1 MEIVDFGGW
10 PNSIRL
16 SNGEVELVA
25 TTDVGPRIIRFGFV
39 GGQNMFHNFPESL
52 GKTGGDGW
60 VNYGGHRLWHAP
72 ELEPRTYAPDNG
84 AVEHSWDG
92 KSLTLRNAEPANG
105 VEKEMRVTLAPDS
118 PRADVVHRIYNKG
131 PWPIELAPWAI
142 SVMEQGGRVIFPQED
157 FKAHGETLLPAR
169 RMVLWPYDDMTDPRY
184 TWGRKYIQLR
194 QDPTSHATQKIGM
207 LNTKGWAAYVLGT
220 DVLLKRYPCQPD
232 ANYADLGCNAESYT
246 DTNILEVETLG
257 PLTTIQTGSFVEH
270 VESWLLAHT
279 DCGTSEAEID
289 AKILPLVAKLPQL

>member
-1 MEIVDFGGW
+1 
-10 PNSIRL
+10 L
-16 SNGEVELVA
+16 SNAEVELVA

-39 GGQNMFHNFPESL
+39 GGQNMFHNDPETL

-84 AVEHSWDG
+84 PVEHSWDG

-105 VEKEMRVTLAPDS
+105 VEKEMRVTLASDS
-118 PRADVVHRIYNKG
+118 PRVDIVHRIYNKG

-142 SVMEQGGRVIFPQED
+142 SVMGQGGRAIFPQED

-169 RMVLWPYDDMTDPRY
+169 RMVLWPYDDMADPRY

-194 QDPTSHATQKIGM
+194 QDPASHATQKIGM

-220 DVLLKRYPCQPD
+220 DVFLKRYPYEP
-232 ANYADLGCNAESYT
+232 ESYT

-257 PLTTIQTGSFVEH
+257 PLTRIEPGAYVEH
-270 VESWLLAHT
+270 LESWLLAHT
-279 DCGTSEAEID
+279 DCGTSDAEID
-289 AKILPLVAKLPQL
+289 AKILPLVARLPKL